1 MTTLKWLASVSLAVA
16 TLPAMHAEPHCPGNV
31 TSLRLR
37 LVQRSLIVVPVEINH
52 TGPYDFMVDTG
63 AQITTVAPALASAL
77 HLKILGE
84 TGFIGVG
91 FHSRIPFAQLDSL
104 QAGSHTIDT
113 VLAVIQEPGQVQT
126 ADPRVLGILGLNFL
140 EHFDVLI
147 DYSQGLLCL
156 DERKTM
162 QTKIKGEHIALARL
176 HHPEKDLP
184 FTERL
189 IVPVQL
195 AGIRGQF
202 LLHLDSGSNAPLLY
216 EAGRGLT
223 RAQFASA
230 PLRTRGPD
238 GIEREFAVLP
248 PQDVQV
254 GRHVL
259 HQVPFVTPMKADK
272 DLPKVTFDGL
282 LPTLLFQRA
291 YINFAD
297 HYVVL
302 DPW

>member
-1 MTTLKWLASVSLAVA
+1 MTTLKWLASVSLVVA
-16 TLPAMHAEPHCPGNV
+16 TFPSIYAEPHCPGNV

-37 LVQRSLIVVPVEINH
+37 LVQRSLVVVPVEINH

-63 AQITTVAPALASAL
+63 AQVTTVDPALASAL

-91 FHSRIPFAQLDSL
+91 FHSRTPFVQLDSL
-104 QAGSHTIDT
+104 RIGAHAVDS
-113 VLAVIQEPGQVQT
+113 VLAVIQDPGQIQ
-126 ADPRVLGILGLNFL
+126 ASDPRVRGILGLNFL

-147 DYSQGLLCL
+147 DYSQSLLCL
-156 DERKTM
+156 DAGKAM
-162 QTKIKGEHIALARL
+162 QTKIKGERIVLARPPL
-176 HHPEKDLP
+176 SEKELP
-184 FTERL
+184 FTERP
-189 IVPVQL
+189 IVPVQVS
-195 AGIRGQF
+195 GVRGPL
-202 LLHLDSGSNAPLLY
+202 LLHLDSGSNAPMLY
-216 EAGRGLT
+216 EPYKGFT
-223 RAQFASA
+223 RAPFARA
-230 PLRTRGPD
+230 PLRTLSPD

-259 HQVPFVTPMKADK
+259 HQVPFVAPMKADK

-291 YINFAD
+291 YISFAD